1 MRSSSVVVSVLLLS
15 ALLAGCESDRPAKVS
30 TAAATSEPASSS
42 PKPDKAANVG
52 HYGQPVGTGAQVSL
66 AAVLE
71 QPDRYTGQTLLVEG
85 HVRRACTKM
94 GCWMELAENAKNDA
108 PACRVIMKGHAFFVP
123 TDSAGSSARVEGT
136 LDVRRIDP
144 AQVAHMESEGAEF
157 KRKAADGSAE
167 ELRFVANGVELWRGS

>member
-1 MRSSSVVVSVLLLS
+1 VRSSSVVVSVLLLS
-15 ALLAGCESDRPAKVS
+15 ALLAGCESDGPTKVS
-30 TAAATSEPASSS
+30 TAVRTTEPTPSS

-52 HYGQPVGTGAQVSL
+52 HFGQPLGAGARVSL
-66 AAVLE
+66 ASVLE
-71 QPDRYTGQTLLVEG
+71 QPERYTGQTLRVEG

-94 GCWMELAENAKNDA
+94 GCWMELAESAENDA
-108 PACRVIMKGHAFFVP
+108 PSCRVIMKGHAFFVP

-136 LDVRRIDP
+136 LDVRRIDA